1 MRKVTSADSIVTI
14 NHYKNLLASEGIT
27 AFLKNEHFG
36 SIMGEIPFQEI
47 WPELWIQND
56 FDYDRA
62 LELIEG
68 GKFSEEVLATLWTCN
83 TCGTKNEGQFSACWS
98 CSRVDE

>member
-1 MRKVTSADSIVTI
+1 MRKVTSADSIITI
-14 NHYKNLLASEGIT
+14 NHYRNLLASEGIT

-36 SIMGEIPFQEI
+36 SIMGEIPFQEV

-68 GKFSEEVLATLWTCN
+68 GKFSEEFPATLWTCN
-83 TCGTKNEGQFSACWS
+83 TCSIENEGQFSMCWS
-98 CSRVDE
+98 CSQVDE